1 LTRFGAAARGQP
13 VHDRGVQH
21 DRGVH
26 IGRLF
31 RTGFLI
37 DYFTN

>member
-1 LTRFGAAARGQP
+1 

-21 DRGVH
+21 DRGVRVH